1 MPFFDNINTDSRF
14 WCPFILAC
22 LTRKP
27 WGEVDTAQYSLLQF
41 LKNSIFDEC
50 FDMSIRKRIIQ
61 EFLLRTSTS
70 VTLHGILLVDKI
82 NCKNRIHYW
91 NTVSQLLPMR
101 QCCMDC
107 CLAIFLLEDNCVF
120 FKFVSFRSRTKG
132 SVGGENF
139 SNNRLRIWAEFL
151 PFHSRC
157 SPIPPWFSPAI
168 CYVPES
174 SLRGTRS
181 YFKPDKSSIE

>member
-1 MPFFDNINTDSRF
+1 MLYIHTVHSRVKTYFISWKQFLGKFLNSFHVQIIFLIFMPFFDNINTDSRF

-50 FDMSIRKRIIQ
+50 FDISVRKRIIQ

-70 VTLHGILLVDKI
+70 VTLHGILLVNKI

-101 QCCMDC
+101 RCCMDC
-107 CLAIFLLEDNCVF
+107 CLAIFLL
-120 FKFVSFRSRTKG
+120 
-132 SVGGENF
+132 
-139 SNNRLRIWAEFL
+139 
-151 PFHSRC
+151 
-157 SPIPPWFSPAI
+157 
-168 CYVPES
+168 
-174 SLRGTRS
+174 
-181 YFKPDKSSIE
+181 